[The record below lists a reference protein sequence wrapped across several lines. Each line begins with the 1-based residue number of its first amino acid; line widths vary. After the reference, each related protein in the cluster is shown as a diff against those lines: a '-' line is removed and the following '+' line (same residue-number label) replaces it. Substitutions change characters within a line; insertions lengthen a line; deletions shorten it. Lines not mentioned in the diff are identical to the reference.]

1 MTTEADAERP
11 GRFRAAALLLGVSRL
26 LLAPALLGLAYLGL
40 EPAFIA
46 TLAAALAASLL
57 DRSHSRRMGDLS
69 SRRARVQ
76 IWSDFAPFASL
87 PPCAYWLRPDL
98 LHSEPVAF
106 WAIVA
111 AFAMPVTCTF
121 IKYGQLT
128 PYRTRA

>member
-26 LLAPALLGLAYLGL
+26 LLAPALL
-40 EPAFIA
+40 
-46 TLAAALAASLL
+46 ASVL

-76 IWSDFAPFASL
+76 SWSDFAPFASL
-87 PPCAYWLRPDL
+87 PACAYWLRPDL